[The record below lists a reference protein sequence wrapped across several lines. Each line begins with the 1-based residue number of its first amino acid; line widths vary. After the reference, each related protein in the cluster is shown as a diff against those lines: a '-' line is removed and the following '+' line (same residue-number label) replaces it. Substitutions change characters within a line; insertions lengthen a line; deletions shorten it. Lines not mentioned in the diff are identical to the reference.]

1 MISIRDPFRAI
12 SSRGPASFALTVA
25 GKPRTGYIP
34 AIGPPES
41 ISFISP
47 PSWTPGVSLSIAA
60 DTLDSAYG
68 FRVLLIFPSV
78 QAKTAVSRFDHG
90 QILLPAQAVWEGL
103 QASGVVITWRLRSLV
118 LRDRQGR
125 PGRADVRRGRSTEGR
140 RCRCLH
146 RDEERAPRRRPYF
159 GPALEPASEPR

>member
-47 PSWTPGVSLSIAA
+47 ESAPPSWTPGVSLSIAA

-78 QAKTAVSRFDHG
+78 QAKTALSRFDHG

-125 PGRADVRRGRSTEGR
+125 PGRADMSAGPRNPLVRADSQKQSSQTR
-140 RCRCLH
+140 
-146 RDEERAPRRRPYF
+146 PRPHQP
-159 GPALEPASEPR
+159 GQTG

>member
-47 PSWTPGVSLSIAA
+47 ESAPPSWTPGVSLSIAA

-78 QAKTAVSRFDHG
+78 QAKTALSRFDHG

-118 LRDRQGR
+118 LRDRTRSAR
-125 PGRADVRRGRSTEGR
+125 PCRHVGRA
-140 RCRCLH
+140 
-146 RDEERAPRRRPYF
+146 
-159 GPALEPASEPR
+159 